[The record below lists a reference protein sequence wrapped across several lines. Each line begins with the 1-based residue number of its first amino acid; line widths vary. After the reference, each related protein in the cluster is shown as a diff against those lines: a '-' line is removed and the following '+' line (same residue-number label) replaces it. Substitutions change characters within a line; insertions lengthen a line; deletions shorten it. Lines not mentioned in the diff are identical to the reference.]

1 MTQYERMMA
10 GLIYDPA
17 DPQIMLEQ
25 AAFADRLWAFNQLR
39 PSDTAE
45 KERYMREVFAAC
57 GIDGLLN
64 IEVLELSAAEHLPG
78 GGGADQPVQKEA
90 QVPYEMEGGGLGV
103 PRNIEH
109 GVPQLIPLRGELGAV
124 DGLKGVDPRAVQIL
138 LHPQPVKLQPGILP
152 GVGLVGGVGVDLA
165 GTDQKTLPRPQLI
178 PAVRAVRAGGVQCPP
193 PGDNVVKEIVVA
205 HKGAE
210 GVQGLA
216 PLPAI
221 LVQPE
226 VQKVLIGENGEGVV
240 FHGQTLLSRWSPR
253 PLRTISPPPALAGT
267 LSEHY
272 IRFFSKNPYIF
283 RKTPKYRADFIPHRQ
298 VLYYCN
304 SFKHR
309 FHAARR
315 ALCTTTIVSLR
326 C

>member
-39 PSDTAE
+39 PSDTTE

-64 IEVLELSAAEHLPG
+64 VEVLELSAAEHLPG

-90 QVPYEMEGGGLGV
+90 LVPYEVEGGGLSV

-109 GVPQLIPLRGELGAV
+109 GV
-124 DGLKGVDPRAVQIL
+124 
-138 LHPQPVKLQPGILP
+138 PQPVKLQPGILP

-226 VQKVLIGENGEGVV
+226 VQKVLIGENGE
-240 FHGQTLLSRWSPR
+240 
-253 PLRTISPPPALAGT
+253 
-267 LSEHY
+267 
-272 IRFFSKNPYIF
+272 
-283 RKTPKYRADFIPHRQ
+283 
-298 VLYYCN
+298 
-304 SFKHR
+304 
-309 FHAARR
+309 
-315 ALCTTTIVSLR
+315 
-326 C
+326 